1 MSERLL
7 TGLREMDFMVAQI
20 SHLHH
25 SRAHQLLEG
34 LGLYRGQPPL
44 LRHLWEQEGLTQT
57 ELASVL
63 KIKPATI
70 TKMLQRM
77 EKAGFITRKP
87 DPADQRVSRVYLTE
101 SGRAVQNEVENVFQ
115 TMAGETFAGFTIEE
129 TVLLRRFL
137 LQIRDNLVNATGEQP
152 FR

>member
-1 MSERLL
+1 
-7 TGLREMDFMVAQI
+7 MDFLMAQI

-34 LGLYRGQPPL
+34 LGLYRGQPPV
-44 LRHLWEQEGLTQT
+44 LRTLWEKEGLTQT
-57 ELASVL
+57 ELAEHL
-63 KIKPATI
+63 QNKPATI

-87 DPADQRVSRVYLTE
+87 DPDDQRVTRVYLTE
-101 SGRAVQNEVENVFQ
+101 TGRAVQTEVEAVFT
-115 TMAGETFAGFTIEE
+115 TMSEETFAGFTVEE
-129 TVLLRRFL
+129 TLLLRRFM
-137 LQIRDNLVNATGEQP
+137 LQIRENLIQATGEKP